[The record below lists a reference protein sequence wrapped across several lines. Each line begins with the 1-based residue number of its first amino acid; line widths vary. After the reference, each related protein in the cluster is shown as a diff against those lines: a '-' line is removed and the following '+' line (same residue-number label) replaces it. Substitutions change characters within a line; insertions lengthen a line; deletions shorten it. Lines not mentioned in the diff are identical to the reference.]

1 MPDTRPYKGCK
12 DEPINEKH
20 FTVTKEKNYNP
31 K

>member
-1 MPDTRPYKGCK
+1 MPDTRPYKECK

-20 FTVTKEKNYNP
+20 FTVTKENYNP